1 MKKTAW
7 LNWLMDLF
15 FQTCFLVYF
24 AVYLKFSLPIL
35 VGLVV
40 FVEALP
46 LLWIATNKK
55 EQRLDRTLVG
65 GLWAIL
71 EIILLSTSVFYILS
85 SITTSFLSFIG
96 NFLVVCGLGIMFL
109 IVRTK
114 GMIRL
119 LSLY

>member
-24 AVYLKFSLPIL
+24 AVYLKFSLLIL
-35 VGLVV
+35 FVLLVI
-40 FVEALP
+40 VEAFP
-46 LLWIATNKK
+46 LLWITTSKK
-55 EQRLDRTLVG
+55 ELRLDRTLVG

-71 EIILLSTSVFYILS
+71 EIVLLSTSVFYILS
-85 SITTSFLSFIG
+85 NITTNFLSFIG
-96 NFLVVCGLGIMFL
+96 YFLVVCGLGIMFL

-114 GMIRL
+114 GMVHL